1 MAAVEKKFDIT
12 KHILVPAHT
21 ILSEEEIQKILQ
33 HYNISKVQL
42 PVISLLDPVIK
53 IIGANK
59 GDIVKIERTIASKT
73 PYYRLV
79 V

>member
-1 MAAVEKKFDIT
+1 MAAVENKFDIT

-21 ILSEEEIQKILQ
+21 ILSEDEIQKLLQ
-33 HYNISKVQL
+33 QYNISKVQL

-53 IIGANK
+53 VIGANK
-59 GDIVKIERTIASKT
+59 GDVVKIERTLSKI

-79 V
+79 A